1 MPYKISVISVD
12 MSPNECI
19 PNVEIRDSNND
30 VIATVYGERN
40 AKIFA
45 EAEEAYEILKRLVE
59 DENPNYDYYKYA
71 RELIDRVENSPELT
85 CDGLTMTDLL
95 EKVVKGK

>member
-30 VIATVYGERN
+30 VIATVLLSD
-40 AKIFA
+40 
-45 EAEEAYEILKRLVE
+45 ILF
-59 DENPNYDYYKYA
+59 
-71 RELIDRVENSPELT
+71 
-85 CDGLTMTDLL
+85 
-95 EKVVKGK
+95 